1 MFEGEFSRL
10 RCGAWQT
17 PFPLQTNWEDG
28 AKRNVSKCPL
38 CSNNGTLEHILNFCT
53 VALNQ
58 GRLTWRHNSVLQFL
72 AQSFISKKPSELEV
86 YADLDGLHL
95 NGSTIPP
102 DIVPTQQRPDLVII
116 NRKEKL
122 VFIIELTICFERNF
136 EAANARKAERYQH
149 LKNDIEDRGFK
160 CYLLPLE
167 IGSRGYVSKK
177 NKMCIINTLKMNNIP
192 LPFSEII
199 KHCSKIS
206 LLCSYSIFNAYN
218 QPTWSDPP
226 LLMP

>member
-1 MFEGEFSRL
+1 MQGEFAQLLIDEKENVTWQSVVRNVPRGILSFAL
-10 RCGAWQT
+10 RSV
-17 PFPLQTNWEDG
+17 TNTLPSPDNLRRWG
-28 AKRNVSKCPL
+28 KRNVSKCPL

-149 LKNDIEDRGFK
+149 LKDNSSK
-160 CYLLPLE
+160 MKLTWN
-167 IGSRGYVSKK
+167 VS
-177 NKMCIINTLKMNNIP
+177 
-192 LPFSEII
+192 
-199 KHCSKIS
+199 
-206 LLCSYSIFNAYN
+206 A
-218 QPTWSDPP
+218 
-226 LLMP
+226 